1 MEEKQLM
8 FEMDSSHRTELEKI
22 LRKYNSVY
30 PQKWNIGWHDSM
42 SRELLE
48 YLEKNKNNPSLPK
61 FNIIDLKD
69 LPLVAT
75 RLVELFG
82 YQTKI
87 LENPYLSNNRTVLIW
102 SCFGDLSNSVIKN
115 YLVTLQDIKEE
126 YAKWENYKI
135 TQAKDFENCK
145 ISKAFP
151 TETQF
156 ISIFGYHIKNVLK
169 RPNGINQY
177 TNCNR
182 NIYLFKTMASFYLY
196 KKMER
201 EYNDEGLQL
210 SLGEQESHWTH
221 IINLFQIGEFNSTT
235 QALNGNFVYHKLPP
249 TQYLNGDKMDE
260 VVNKLSQKDGTI
272 QNSLKL
278 LLGKLFDYD
287 INAVKNFIELIG
299 KIMLG
304 NQFISELQPKAPHL
318 TIIQS
323 QKPGFVSKW
332 IQDIFDNLNI
342 LWSGYQKSFDNL
354 SIGQF
359 TIINLGCSYCELTRT
374 DRSEIW
380 KNEENFIDFSI
391 QEQLNNRIFDIS
403 LEPKAL
409 PEFAKQLFKGET
421 MSWKNAYTVSAAKLI
436 YKGQYNVQSEDS
448 SITGDGEKIKLQEK
462 ITSENIPNENI
473 KIESM
478 PKEETKLKP
487 KAIEISLQ
495 ISPPL
500 QYTSNLQHIIVTTG
514 LPKFISQLL
523 EENPKKITH
532 IRINNSSSEEM
543 KPFYQ
548 NGEMTSAIIAGKLA
562 MMSMVYMINK
572 LCLGI
577 DVFDAVDQSTSS
589 IYQEGKA
596 ESDYINEFYADCIKD
611 FTGDLDPEKI
621 IKETESILKR
631 ENKSYDKIDWRNT
644 ERVATKVRE
653 QDELKDL
660 LTVTS
665 SDLLAA
671 YENWKALKKIDLPE
685 PDWIKFSENLLNH
698 LSVMQNQ
705 ELLKFKEIFLCRKST
720 SKYTQHKTNTFKQ
733 PTGMIGIQIDNA
745 WYEKL
750 TNKEAIQAAQEKEK
764 YEKVLSLLEAQF
776 DDAMKEIQSFKIPP
790 QPYMP

>member
-1 MEEKQLM
+1 
-8 FEMDSSHRTELEKI
+8 
-22 LRKYNSVY
+22 
-30 PQKWNIGWHDSM
+30 
-42 SRELLE
+42 
-48 YLEKNKNNPSLPK
+48 
-61 FNIIDLKD
+61 
-69 LPLVAT
+69 
-75 RLVELFG
+75 
-82 YQTKI
+82 
-87 LENPYLSNNRTVLIW
+87 
-102 SCFGDLSNSVIKN
+102 
-115 YLVTLQDIKEE
+115 
-126 YAKWENYKI
+126 
-135 TQAKDFENCK
+135 
-145 ISKAFP
+145 
-151 TETQF
+151 
-156 ISIFGYHIKNVLK
+156 
-169 RPNGINQY
+169 
-177 TNCNR
+177 
-182 NIYLFKTMASFYLY
+182 
-196 KKMER
+196 
-201 EYNDEGLQL
+201 
-210 SLGEQESHWTH
+210 
-221 IINLFQIGEFNSTT
+221 
-235 QALNGNFVYHKLPP
+235 
-249 TQYLNGDKMDE
+249 
-260 VVNKLSQKDGTI
+260 
-272 QNSLKL
+272 
-278 LLGKLFDYD
+278 
-287 INAVKNFIELIG
+287 
-299 KIMLG
+299 MLG

-323 QKPGFVSKW
+323 QKPGVVSKW

-354 SIGQF
+354 FIGQF

-409 PEFAKQLFKGET
+409 PEFAKQLFTGET

-436 YKGQYNVQSEDS
+436 YKDQYNVQSEDS
-448 SITGDGEKIKLQEK
+448 SITGDGEKIKVQEK

-532 IRINNSSSEEM
+532 IRINNSSSEEL

-589 IYQEGKA
+589 SYQEGKA

-776 DDAMKEIQSFKIPP
+776 DDAMKEIQSFKILP

>member
-1 MEEKQLM
+1 
-8 FEMDSSHRTELEKI
+8 
-22 LRKYNSVY
+22 
-30 PQKWNIGWHDSM
+30 
-42 SRELLE
+42 
-48 YLEKNKNNPSLPK
+48 
-61 FNIIDLKD
+61 
-69 LPLVAT
+69 
-75 RLVELFG
+75 
-82 YQTKI
+82 
-87 LENPYLSNNRTVLIW
+87 
-102 SCFGDLSNSVIKN
+102 
-115 YLVTLQDIKEE
+115 
-126 YAKWENYKI
+126 
-135 TQAKDFENCK
+135 
-145 ISKAFP
+145 
-151 TETQF
+151 
-156 ISIFGYHIKNVLK
+156 
-169 RPNGINQY
+169 
-177 TNCNR
+177 
-182 NIYLFKTMASFYLY
+182 
-196 KKMER
+196 
-201 EYNDEGLQL
+201 
-210 SLGEQESHWTH
+210 
-221 IINLFQIGEFNSTT
+221 
-235 QALNGNFVYHKLPP
+235 
-249 TQYLNGDKMDE
+249 MDE

-332 IQDIFDNLNI
+332 IQDIFDNL
-342 LWSGYQKSFDNL
+342 

-374 DRSEIW
+374 DRSGIW

-532 IRINNSSSEEM
+532 IRINNSSSEEL

-548 NGEMTSAIIAGKLA
+548 NGEMTSAIIAGKLV

-720 SKYTQHKTNTFKQ
+720 SKYTQHKTDTFKQ